1 MDFVDFKT
9 QILHFREDKL
19 SDPKPIILTVLLI
32 ILFGLMIYNG
42 FFKTRWEKELR
53 MENRWRVIKSEL
65 DVPGVAVFSK
75 ESIEKQKSLLGT
87 ESRTSPVLKYDEEIL
102 STRIRKLL
110 QENGLEL
117 QKEDVQKKNVR
128 SSANPW
134 RISFTAEG
142 NFAHVQNFL
151 KELKVLEQPFLLSR
165 LRLQNLQVDSRDP
178 LLSLELELT
187 QAIGDEVPQYFQETA
202 L

>member
-1 MDFVDFKT
+1 
-9 QILHFREDKL
+9 
-19 SDPKPIILTVLLI
+19 
-32 ILFGLMIYNG
+32 
-42 FFKTRWEKELR
+42 

-117 QKEDVQKKNVR
+117 QKEDVQKKNFR

-178 LLSLELELT
+178 LLGLELELT

>member
-42 FFKTRWEKELR
+42 FFNTRWEKELR

-117 QKEDVQKKNVR
+117 QKEDVQKKNFR